1 MDFAL
6 TFEIVLQTLI
16 LKYDECFHLNELT
29 GLFKISAAHI
39 SLLHRICSGDI
50 TTKINE
56 SENGRVVRF
65 QR

>member
-1 MDFAL
+1 MNFAS

-29 GLFKISAAHI
+29 GLFKISAAHV

-56 SENGRVVRF
+56 S
-65 QR
+65 